1 MKKGYIYIILSAVM
15 FSTMEIAGKMLSNEI
30 NSFQLNFIRFL
41 IGALIL
47 LPLAVKDLKKRNVSL
62 NKNDLA
68 YFFLTGFLCVI
79 ISMSFF
85 QFAIVQTK
93 ASIVAIVFSVNP
105 VFTIPFAYFLLKE
118 ELKKST
124 VLSLVVSLIG
134 LICILNPLKINSD
147 IKGIVFAI
155 LAAVTFS
162 LYSVIGKMRSE
173 RYGSIVMNCFT
184 FLAGDLLMLILIFF
198 SNLPFIVKLNKVLRI
213 SVLSNIPIIYGINKA
228 NILVIIY
235 LGIVVTGL
243 GYLFY
248 FFAMDETSATTASVV
263 FFIKPALAPILSLII
278 LHESIPFNTI
288 LGIVFILIGS
298 YITFRGKV
306 CEKSRRINEIKS
318 IET

>member
-1 MKKGYIYIILSAVM
+1 MNKGYIYIILSAVM
-15 FSTMEIAGKMLSNEI
+15 FSTMEIAGKMISNEI
-30 NSFQLNFIRFL
+30 NAFQLNFIRFL

-85 QFAIVQTK
+85 QFAIIETK

-105 VFTIPFAYFLLKE
+105 IFTIPFAYFLLKE
-118 ELKKST
+118 KLKKST
-124 VLSLVVSLIG
+124 ILSLVVSLIG

-184 FLAGDLLMLILIFF
+184 FLAGDILMLILIFF
-198 SNLPFIVKLNKVLRI
+198 SNLPSIIKLNKGLGI
-213 SVLSNIPIIYGINKA
+213 LVLSNIPVIYGINQS
-228 NILVIIY
+228 NILVMIY

-248 FFAMDETSATTASVV
+248 FFAMEETSATTASIV

-298 YITFRGKV
+298 YITFRGKGY
-306 CEKSRRINEIKS
+306 EGPKRITEIES
-318 IET
+318 VET